1 MGVGWVTSAGMTSVP
16 RDPVGTH
23 LIRSTST
30 EPTTGATRPDY
41 EAVPRSRVASDVPVR
56 PAGTRSRAGNAMG
69 RTRQALLHGAAAAVA
84 AHGTRVTMAEVATAA
99 GVAKATLYNHLRTRE
114 EVLQAVL
121 ANEVVRVC
129 AQTRDLTVAEA
140 LTAAGAA
147 ISAHPI
153 RHGLARSEP
162 DVLARMARIDLQL
175 DGWRLAEA
183 EVTRRLKAV
192 GRAGTETV
200 LRLLSSYLT
209 TPADPANIRA
219 DVDALLNGLP
229 SA

>member
-1 MGVGWVTSAGMTSVP
+1 MTSVP

-23 LIRSTST
+23 LIRSTSPA
-30 EPTTGATRPDY
+30 PTPGAARPDHD
-41 EAVPRSRVASDVPVR
+41 VPRSRLASEVPVR

-69 RTRQALLHGAAAAVA
+69 RTRQALLRGAAAAVA

-121 ANEVVRVC
+121 ANEVLRVC
-129 AQTRDLTVAEA
+129 AQTRDLTVADA
-140 LTAAGAA
+140 LTAAATA

-153 RHGLARSEP
+153 RRGLARSEP
-162 DVLARMARIDLQL
+162 DVLARLARVDPDV
-175 DGWRLAEA
+175 DGWRLAGA
-183 EVTRRLKAV
+183 EVTRRLQAV
-192 GRAGTETV
+192 GRGGTESV

-219 DVDALLNGLP
+219 DVDVLLNGLP

>member
-1 MGVGWVTSAGMTSVP
+1 
-16 RDPVGTH
+16 
-23 LIRSTST
+23 
-30 EPTTGATRPDY
+30 
-41 EAVPRSRVASDVPVR
+41 
-56 PAGTRSRAGNAMG
+56 MG
-69 RTRQALLHGAAAAVA
+69 RTRQALLQGAAAAVA
-84 AHGTRVTMAEVATAA
+84 AHGTRVTMAEVASAA

-121 ANEVVRVC
+121 ANEVQRVC

-147 ISAHPI
+147 ISGHPI
-153 RHGLARSEP
+153 RRSLARAEP
-162 DVLARMARIDLQL
+162 DVLARLARIDPRV

-183 EVTRRLKAV
+183 EVARRLRAM

-200 LRLLSSYLT
+200 LRLLSSYIT
-209 TPADPANIRA
+209 TPAELANIRA

-229 SA
+229 TA

>member
-1 MGVGWVTSAGMTSVP
+1 M
-16 RDPVGTH
+16 
-23 LIRSTST
+23 
-30 EPTTGATRPDY
+30 
-41 EAVPRSRVASDVPVR
+41 
-56 PAGTRSRAGNAMG
+56 
-69 RTRQALLHGAAAAVA
+69 
-84 AHGTRVTMAEVATAA
+84 
-99 GVAKATLYNHLRTRE
+99 AKATLYNHLRTRE

-153 RHGLARSEP
+153 RRGLARSEP

-175 DGWRLAEA
+175 DGWRLARPRSPPSA
-183 EVTRRLKAV
+183 AV

-200 LRLLSSYLT
+200 LRLLSSYIT

>member
-1 MGVGWVTSAGMTSVP
+1 MTSVP

-23 LIRSTST
+23 LIRSTSAA
-30 EPTTGATRPDY
+30 PTAGATRPEHDI
-41 EAVPRSRVASDVPVR
+41 VPGSRLGSDVPVR

-69 RTRQALLHGAAAAVA
+69 RTRQALLRGAAAAVA

-121 ANEVVRVC
+121 ANEVARVC

-147 ISAHPI
+147 ISGHPI
-153 RHGLARSEP
+153 RRSLARSEP
-162 DVLARMARIDLQL
+162 DVLARLARIDPKVE
-175 DGWRLAEA
+175 GWRVADV
-183 EVTRRLKAV
+183 EVSRRLQAV
-192 GRAGTETV
+192 GRAGTGTV

-219 DVDALLNGLP
+219 DVEALLNGLP

>member
-1 MGVGWVTSAGMTSVP
+1 MTSVP

-23 LIRSTST
+23 LIRSTSAP
-30 EPTTGATRPDY
+30 PTSGSEYDGPA
-41 EAVPRSRVASDVPVR
+41 RSRLASELPVR
-56 PAGTRSRAGNAMG
+56 AAGTRSRAGNAMR
-69 RTRQALLHGAAAAVA
+69 RTRQALLDGAAGAVA

-121 ANEVVRVC
+121 ANEVKRVC

-140 LTAAGAA
+140 LTAAGTA
-147 ISAHPI
+147 ISGHAI
-153 RHGLARSEP
+153 RRSLARAEP
-162 DVLARMARIDLQL
+162 DVLARLARIDPKVE
-175 DGWRLAEA
+175 GWQLAEA
-183 EVTRRLKAV
+183 EVARRLQAM
-192 GRAGTETV
+192 GRTGTGTV
-200 LRLLSSYLT
+200 LRLLSSYIT
-209 TPADPANIRA
+209 TPAETANIRA